1 VKEQALLCGK
11 IFTEVTG
18 GRGMKQ
24 THQLTAIIEQ
34 EGEGYFALCPELD
47 VASQGASVEEAKA
60 NLKEA
65 LELFLE
71 AADPSEIQA
80 RLHQEVYVTHLEVAF
95 G

>member
-1 VKEQALLCGK
+1 MS
-11 IFTEVTG
+11 TEVTG

-34 EGEGYFALCPELD
+34 EGDGYFALCPELD
-47 VASQGASVEEAKA
+47 VASQGTSVEEAKA

-71 AADPSEIQA
+71 AADPSEIQG